1 MYEDASICSQCIQTE
16 EVEEEEEEKEEGQV
30 WDLTRVLEGN
40 CKLWL
45 LKFEDKG
52 GKAVGLISTPDV
64 DLLAQQRS
72 HPGRSHGE
80 SVRC

>member
-16 EVEEEEEEKEEGQV
+16 EEEEEEEEKEEGQL

-52 GKAVGLISTPDV
+52 GKAVGADFHS
-64 DLLAQQRS
+64 
-72 HPGRSHGE
+72 
-80 SVRC
+80 